1 MVTSR
6 ARSGRPWLAPGPVA
20 LVGMAVA
27 AAVAVGGWTWW
38 GAARD
43 DAGAAERLDAPALDQ
58 SAGAVL
64 SAPRG
69 VEGVTPT
76 TPVVVPEAPHDTPA
90 AQQGVARA
98 ALAEVA
104 RRGAQARDDTPVRP
118 PVEAATLADDTSATA
133 LTVGQRARVRGEV
146 MQRVAGEDGVQVVLL
161 ATPSGAGQPL
171 VWSVMPEHSAALE
184 GLEPGQGV
192 TVDCL
197 VQGSVM
203 GRWLLADCHL

>member
-1 MVTSR
+1 M
-6 ARSGRPWLAPGPVA
+6 
-20 LVGMAVA
+20 
-27 AAVAVGGWTWW
+27 
-38 GAARD
+38 
-43 DAGAAERLDAPALDQ
+43 
-58 SAGAVL
+58 
-64 SAPRG
+64 G
-69 VEGVTPT
+69 VEGGALPA
-76 TPVVVPEAPHDTPA
+76 PVVVPEAPHDTPA

-104 RRGAQARDDTPVRP
+104 RRGAQARDDTPARP

-146 MQRVAGEDGVQVVLL
+146 MQRVAGEDGVQVLLL

-171 VWSVMPEHSAALE
+171 VWSAAPEHVAALE

-192 TVDCL
+192 TADCL
-197 VQGSVM
+197 VQGTVM